1 MLAEIRRRVTSVTS
15 TRAGI
20 RTRTLSLTMRIHVW
34 HAGHVQAG
42 HGVGMIPSFSARVL
56 RMNSKHSYKLL
67 KKFDILATDVDST
80 K

>member
-1 MLAEIRRRVTSVTS
+1 MNVLGGITVG
-15 TRAGI
+15 AGHEVDV
-20 RTRTLSLTMRIHVW
+20 HVW